1 MINPSSIGIQN
12 SVLPQMEQS
21 RLTQLRNLA
30 EPGKNQTNEELKS
43 LAHQFESIFVHQLL
57 KVMRSTVQKTGLFD
71 SHATQMYESLYDEEV
86 ANLMTEQKSIG
97 LANIIYRDLI
107 RLEEKIDKARSTSD
121 TPAQELTP
129 EIDLQG

>member
-21 RLTQLRNLA
+21 RLTQLKNLA
-30 EPGKNQTNEELKS
+30 EPGQNQTNEKLKS

-97 LANIIYRDLI
+97 LADIIYRDLI
-107 RLEEKIDKARSTSD
+107 RLQERIDKARSTSD

>member
-1 MINPSSIGIQN
+1 MINPSSISIQN

-57 KVMRSTVQKTGLFD
+57 KSMRSTVQKTGLFD

-86 ANLMTEQKSIG
+86 ANLMTEQRSIG

-107 RLEEKIDKARSTSD
+107 RLEERIDKARSTNV